1 MKIEQETKWII
12 DDLTE
17 FSVDDDVEVILT
29 SGEKIIGT
37 IDWMDGGEAT
47 VDSEKMCNVMISID
61 DVEEISHVDLSN

>member
-1 MKIEQETKWII
+1 MNIKQETKWIV
-12 DDLTE
+12 DDDIE
-17 FSVDDDVEVILT
+17 FNVDDDVEVILT

-47 VDSEKMCNVMISID
+47 VDSEKMGNVMISID